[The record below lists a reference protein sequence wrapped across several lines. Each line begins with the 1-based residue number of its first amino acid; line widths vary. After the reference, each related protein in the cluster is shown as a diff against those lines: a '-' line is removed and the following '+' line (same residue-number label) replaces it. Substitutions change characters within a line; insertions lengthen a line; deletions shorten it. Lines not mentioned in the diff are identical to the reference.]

1 MLRFIEL
8 THINGSKL
16 YLNLS
21 SIEAV
26 EPDGSGSCIYTTTG
40 NHCIVLESYKRV
52 KELIRWS
59 SHRVE

>member
-40 NHCIVLESYKRV
+40 NHCIVQCP
-52 KELIRWS
+52 
-59 SHRVE
+59 